1 MEDIYEYLIEI
12 IDRKTNKEYYLK
24 LLYEI
29 KDEFHNLKFECHNN
43 INYNNQIDMEHIII
57 MNTLDIALE
66 WNVEEILDFIKT
78 NHLESETIQINDI
91 IDYMGKDEFLLLM
104 NNIEK
109 EKNIKYFQYSSEP
122 IIIMEL
128 NNVGTYY
135 IIDGKHRLYNT
146 YRKNKQNIKAY
157 IFTSDKLEKFLLNED
172 YKKYYKWVQKL
183 LYLGHSLSKS
193 EIE

>member
-12 IDRKTNKEYYLK
+12 INRKTNKEYYLK

-29 KDEFHNLKFECHNN
+29 KDEFHNLKFECPNN
-43 INYNNQIDMEHIII
+43 INYNNQIDMERIII

-172 YKKYYKWVQKL
+172 YKKNYKWVQKL

>member
-12 IDRKTNKEYYLK
+12 INRKTNKVYYLK

-29 KDEFHNLKFECHNN
+29 KDEFHNLKFECPNN

-135 IIDGKHRLYNT
+135 IIDGKRVCEE
-146 YRKNKQNIKAY
+146 ISVKAA
-157 IFTSDKLEKFLLNED
+157 LL
-172 YKKYYKWVQKL
+172 
-183 LYLGHSLSKS
+183 
-193 EIE
+193 

>member
-12 IDRKTNKEYYLK
+12 INRKTNKVYYLK

-29 KDEFHNLKFECHNN
+29 KDEFHNLKFECPNN

-172 YKKYYKWVQKL
+172 YKKNYKWVQKL